1 MELHSQQKTF
11 DVQRGLFLI
20 KYESSENA
28 QKPPIVRISPDDGS
42 ESSIELILPPDAESA
57 VLWSPGASLAA
68 RAVQNARLRLVV
80 SASEPGGS
88 TAARVQIHVL
98 DLDPAGKRQQDYSA
112 PLDLSGF
119 RVLGHV
125 AGRGDVLADAETWI
139 AGPLA
144 PSRIEGFA
152 IQWPEKVPD
161 VILRYSVTVGG
172 PRPSMSPLL
181 DAGNFAGTRGRALP
195 LIGATLEISGAAAQG
210 NQLIVDLVFL
220 GSPQMRTAG
229 QRVVLSGPTGR
240 EPLVGLRIRIEA
252 IEQAHAKRSA
262 TEPQV
267 QPVHQNPKSRP
278 AQQPPA
284 LTVVEDDER
293 VTPAD
298 PAIPVQSKNSGRVR
312 VFRSQSKKSHG

>member
-11 DVQRGLFLI
+11 DVERGLFLI
-20 KYESSENA
+20 KYESSENTRN
-28 QKPPIVRISPDDGS
+28 PPIVRVSPDDGS

-98 DLDPAGKRQQDYSA
+98 DLDPAGMRQRDYSA

-119 RVLGHV
+119 RILGHV
-125 AGRGDVLADAETWI
+125 AGRGDVLADADTWI

-152 IQWPEKVPD
+152 IQWPEKAPD
-161 VILRYSVTVGG
+161 MILRYSVTVGG
-172 PRPSMSPLL
+172 PRPTMGPLV

-195 LIGATLEISGAAAQG
+195 LVGAILEISGATAQG
-210 NQLIVDLVFL
+210 HHLLVDSVFL

-252 IEQAHAKRSA
+252 VEQSQASRPSA
-262 TEPQV
+262 EPPYV
-267 QPVHQNPKSRP
+267 QPDRQRAV
-278 AQQPPA
+278 QQPPA
-284 LTVVEDDER
+284 LTVVADHGR
-293 VTPAD
+293 ATPVSAATPA
-298 PAIPVQSKNSGRVR
+298 QSKSSGRVR
-312 VFRSQSKKSHG
+312 VFRSQSRKSHG